1 MTRALFSAGRCP
13 CRARV
18 LAVFPA
24 GGCGLAT
31 MRRSVEI
38 ARLDGR
44 RIDALALVAPPPL
57 GAYLLNL
64 GCPTPWTVRGLW
76 EESLAEAA
84 ARCREAAAIV
94 PADISIETR
103 VVCER
108 PDRLV
113 RTLAAG
119 GGFGHLVI
127 DAEWCRRRSVRR
139 ALGEWAASGHSV
151 AIASAGDAQL
161 STAGS
166 S

>member
-1 MTRALFSAGRCP
+1 MFS
-13 CRARV
+13 
-18 LAVFPA
+18 
-24 GGCGLAT
+24 
-31 MRRSVEI
+31 
-38 ARLDGR
+38 
-44 RIDALALVAPPPL
+44 PPPL

-64 GCPTPWTVRGLW
+64 GCPTPWTVGGLW

-113 RTLAAG
+113 RTLAAAG
-119 GGFGHLVI
+119 GVGHLVI
-127 DAEWCRRRSVRR
+127 DADWCRRRSVRR
-139 ALGEWAASGHSV
+139 ALGEWAASGRSV
-151 AIASAGDAQL
+151 DTASARGVQF